1 MKNIFR
7 LTLFVLFCFM
17 VNIGVATS
25 GENTR
30 QSLKDASSPYVA
42 MHAAD
47 KIHWHSWDKQALQLS
62 QRENKPLLLS
72 IGYFSCYWCH
82 VLQRESF
89 NNDELASYIN
99 QHFIPVV
106 VDREI
111 HVSLD
116 AYLTRF
122 AEETIGRGGWPLNVI
137 MTPDGYPLMATI
149 YLPPKHFKRW
159 LSKAAGLWAEDPNYI
174 RGIAKDAADE
184 MNMLVAIQPEVV
196 NVQFVSEVKKRFLS
210 ELMSVADEF
219 QGGFGDQAKFPL
231 PAILEVLLS
240 HYAKNN
246 SKSLDDFLHLT
257 LNNIASQGL
266 FDHLQGGFFRYT
278 TGPDWQLPHF
288 EKMLY
293 DNAQLASLYLHAG
306 KTFDSKKYQQL
317 GIDQLDYLIRRFQ
330 TNQGAYY
337 ASYSAVDEKG
347 VEGGYYLWTD
357 EELTALLSKPE
368 QSAAFYYWG
377 WDQPALLPEG
387 RFPVPRRSIE
397 QLASDLKTS
406 ETQAKKLIQQAK
418 QKLLTQRNKRVLPR
432 DEKILT
438 SWNALMLIAL
448 IDGYETTSL
457 PRFKMAAGK
466 LAEFMLSELIVNGQL
481 SRGLHKGQM
490 VGTAELED
498 YAYTAMAF
506 YRWWKLSDQE
516 SAKAYKLEALR
527 LVDIAWKK
535 FWNKSGWKM
544 SDSML
549 IPNLSQETM
558 IADGPLP
565 SPSAMLIKLGFKL
578 QDEKLSSL
586 SSKALG
592 YGHYSL
598 KTAPFWYASYV
609 DTLISSSNK

>member
-1 MKNIFR
+1 M
-7 LTLFVLFCFM
+7 
-17 VNIGVATS
+17 
-25 GENTR
+25 
-30 QSLKDASSPYVA
+30 
-42 MHAAD
+42 
-47 KIHWHSWDKQALQLS
+47 
-62 QRENKPLLLS
+62 
-72 IGYFSCYWCH
+72 
-82 VLQRESF
+82 
-89 NNDELASYIN
+89 
-99 QHFIPVV
+99 
-106 VDREI
+106 
-111 HVSLD
+111 
-116 AYLTRF
+116 
-122 AEETIGRGGWPLNVI
+122 
-137 MTPDGYPLMATI
+137 
-149 YLPPKHFKRW
+149 
-159 LSKAAGLWAEDPNYI
+159 
-174 RGIAKDAADE
+174 
-184 MNMLVAIQPEVV
+184 
-196 NVQFVSEVKKRFLS
+196 
-210 ELMSVADEF
+210 
-219 QGGFGDQAKFPL
+219 
-231 PAILEVLLS
+231 
-240 HYAKNN
+240 
-246 SKSLDDFLHLT
+246 
-257 LNNIASQGL
+257 
-266 FDHLQGGFFRYT
+266 
-278 TGPDWQLPHF
+278 
-288 EKMLY
+288 
-293 DNAQLASLYLHAG
+293 
-306 KTFDSKKYQQL
+306 
-317 GIDQLDYLIRRFQ
+317 
-330 TNQGAYY
+330 
-337 ASYSAVDEKG
+337 
-347 VEGGYYLWTD
+347 
-357 EELTALLSKPE
+357 LSKPE
-368 QSAAFYYWG
+368 QRAVFYYWG

-397 QLASDLKTS
+397 QVANDLKTS

-418 QKLLTQRNKRVLPR
+418 QKLLAQQNRRVLPR

-448 IDGYETTSL
+448 VDGYETTSL

-565 SPSAMLIKLGFKL
+565 SPSAVLIKLGFKL

-598 KTAPFWYASYV
+598 KTAPFWYASYF